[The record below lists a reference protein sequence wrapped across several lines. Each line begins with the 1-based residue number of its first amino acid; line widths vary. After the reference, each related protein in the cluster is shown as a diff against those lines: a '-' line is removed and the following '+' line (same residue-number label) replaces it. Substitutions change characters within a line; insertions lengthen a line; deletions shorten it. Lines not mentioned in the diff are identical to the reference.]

1 MARAKEKDHEMNYTA
16 RSRRI
21 FSSRRQAKCTLTW
34 TSTTK
39 CLPRGSSRPDRL
51 SAEFGPLFRFQRRT
65 VEQIVDSVSG
75 LPILDALV
83 PRMAPDWVQD
93 PILQR
98 LREQLL
104 MNDTEQEIE
113 VPKISSTSCPL
124 RAVLAATQMAEQLVE
139 VPVVF
144 PAECVLNVPLPQVG
158 DELLEVPNVVSQSVE
173 QTVDIPVHGGVKRA
187 RRGFHGSVPGQSST
201 ASCRGGP

>member
-1 MARAKEKDHEMNYTA
+1 M
-16 RSRRI
+16 
-21 FSSRRQAKCTLTW
+21 
-34 TSTTK
+34 
-39 CLPRGSSRPDRL
+39 
-51 SAEFGPLFRFQRRT
+51 
-65 VEQIVDSVSG
+65 SG

-158 DELLEVPNVVSQSVE
+158 DELLEVPTVVSQLVE

-201 ASCRGGP
+201 ASCRGGPSGFSTGQGSTALSGADHHSQSFVRKQSSTALRGAELH